1 MLPGVSFQPTQR
13 TGVHGHDRARPIL
26 AGPVLELLDL
36 HRRFRDVVAL
46 DGVSFAVPEGRIV
59 GFVGRNG
66 AGKTTAMRIALGV
79 LQADSGQV
87 RWHGAPVDAANRR
100 RFGYMPEERGLYPK
114 MRVLEQLVY
123 LARLRGAQKADARAN
138 AERLLETL
146 EVVGDPSA
154 RVESLSLG
162 NQQRVQLA
170 AALVHEPE
178 LLVLD
183 EPFSGLDPVGVDVL
197 SGVLRREA
205 RERGTAVVFSSHQL
219 DLVERLCDEVVL
231 IDQGRIAAHGTIDE
245 LRALRSRNLW
255 RVGVRGV
262 DGEWWEVIP
271 GAMRHSQD
279 DGAVVLELAPTTD
292 PQRVLDVARAAGDV
306 VAFGPVRPSLGE
318 LFREVVS

>member
-1 MLPGVSFQPTQR
+1 M
-13 TGVHGHDRARPIL
+13 
-26 AGPVLELLDL
+26 LELVDL

-79 LQADSGQV
+79 LEADGGEV
-87 RWHGAPVDAANRR
+87 RWRGGAVDTAVRR

-123 LARLRGAQKADARAN
+123 LGRLRGTSKAEARAN
-138 AERLLETL
+138 AEQLLATL
-146 EVVGDPSA
+146 EVVGDPGA

-170 AALVHEPE
+170 AALVHRPE

-205 RERGTAVVFSSHQL
+205 SDGAAVVFSSHQL
-219 DLVERLCDEVVL
+219 ELVERLCDEVVL
-231 IDQGRIAAHGTIDE
+231 IDHGRIAAQGTIDE
-245 LRALRSRNLW
+245 LRSSRARDLWQVRLRDVASR
-255 RVGVRGV
+255 
-262 DGEWWEVIP
+262 WWEAIP
-271 GAMRHSQD
+271 GVTPLRGD
-279 DGAVVLELAPTTD
+279 DGLVVLELAPSTD
-292 PQRVLDVARAAGDV
+292 PQRVLDVARSAGDV
-306 VAFGPVRPSLGE
+306 LSFGPVQPSLQE